1 MGLITR
7 LVMHLANH
15 QALAW
20 VTLVVAAFGV
30 FFAIGSIAVG
40 WLLWCQSQDFK
51 KQHADALAAATQ
63 AFDDLRA
70 KQDAEFAA
78 VKAAIVQ
85 WHESVEAR
93 VQAVLDNA
101 PSGHSGQVDQ
111 LQALRDELDR
121 MKPFIEAFRRND
133 QRAVPSDS
141 SVPAWFAIWDKGVA
155 R

>member
-15 QALAW
+15 QALALL
-20 VTLVVAAFGV
+20 TLVIAAFGV
-30 FFAIGSIAVG
+30 FFAIGAVAVG
-40 WLLWCQSQDFK
+40 WLLWSQSQEFK

-93 VQAVLDNA
+93 VQAVLA
-101 PSGHSGQVDQ
+101 KTPSGQSAQVDQ

-121 MKPFIEAFRRND
+121 MRPFVEAFRSND
-133 QRAVPSDS
+133 QRAAPADS
-141 SVPAWFAIWDKGVA
+141 SVPAWFAIWDKGVTG
-155 R
+155 